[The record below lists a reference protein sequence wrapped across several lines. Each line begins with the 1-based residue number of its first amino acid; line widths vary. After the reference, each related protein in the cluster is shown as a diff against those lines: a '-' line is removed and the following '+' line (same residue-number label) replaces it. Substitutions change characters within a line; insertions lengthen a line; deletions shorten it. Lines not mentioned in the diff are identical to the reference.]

1 MDLKKATELV
11 KFDLESSNIINK
23 TLANISKIDDS
34 KIEIVDKNNK
44 RMMKKLIE
52 DTSNYLKEK
61 GFESPE
67 IGIILGTG
75 LGQLLDHVEII
86 KEVSYNHIPNFPT
99 ATVEFHKGK
108 LIYGILEGKKA
119 IIMQGRFHLY
129 EGYTLQDVTYPVRI
143 MKDLGISTLLV
154 SNASGALNLDYNKGE
169 LMLIED
175 HINLQGSSPLAFKGV
190 EHLGERFVDMS
201 APYDVTLNAHFES
214 IALKNNITLHKGVYV
229 SVVGPQLETRA
240 EYKMLN
246 LMGGDAVG
254 MSTVPEIIVANHL
267 QLRVAAVSVL
277 TDECDPE
284 NLKPVDIS
292 EIIAMAAKAEP
303 GIRNDNFF
311 FITCKP
317 KHCSFLL
324 EGHYF

>member
-1 MDLKKATELV
+1 
-11 KFDLESSNIINK
+11 
-23 TLANISKIDDS
+23 
-34 KIEIVDKNNK
+34 
-44 RMMKKLIE
+44 MMKFIE
-52 DTSNYLKEK
+52 ETTDYLKEK

-75 LGQLLDHVEII
+75 LGQLLDHVEIL

-108 LIYGILEGKKA
+108 LIYGILEGKKV

-143 MKDLGISTLLV
+143 MKHLGISTLLV
-154 SNASGALNLDYNKGE
+154 SNASGALNLDYKKGE

-175 HINLQGSSPLAFKGV
+175 HINLQGGSPLAFKGV
-190 EHLGERFVDMS
+190 EQLGERFVDMS
-201 APYDVTLNAHFES
+201 APYDTKLNAQFES
-214 IALKNNITLHKGVYV
+214 IALKNNIKLHKGVYV

-246 LMGGDAVG
+246 LLGADAVG

-284 NLKPVDIS
+284 HLKPVDIS

-303 GIRNDNFF
+303 DM
-311 FITCKP
+311 ITLFKELI
-317 KHCSFLL
+317 KTM
-324 EGHYF
+324 